1 MIRLGLTGSIA
12 MGKTTAAELLRQQGV
27 PVHDSD
33 AVVHRLLASGGE
45 AVAPV
50 LALFPDADDGE
61 GGINRKVL
69 GAQIFH
75 DDDKR
80 HQLEAII
87 HPLVRHDR
95 ESWADLMDDEDHPII
110 VYDIPLLFETGAQN
124 YCDYV
129 AVISAPEWLQKTRAL
144 ERPGMTNDR
153 LEGILSAQISDTQK
167 RQLADYVIPS
177 GLKLF
182 LILKQP
188 ALNMNLITGSLRLA
202 LFN

>member
-12 MGKTTAAELLRQQGV
+12 MGKTTTADLLRQQGV

-33 AVVHRLLASGGE
+33 AVVHRLLSSGGE

-50 LALFPDADDGE
+50 LALFPDADDDK
-61 GGINRKVL
+61 GGVNRKVV
-69 GAQIFH
+69 GAQVFH
-75 DDDKR
+75 DDDR
-80 HQLEAII
+80 RRQLEEII

-129 AVISAPEWLQKTRAL
+129 VVVSAPAWLQKTRAL
-144 ERPGMTNDR
+144 MRSGMTSDR
-153 LEGILSAQISDTQK
+153 LDDILAVQVPDAEK

-177 GLKLF
+177 GFGLSVSKWYIERMVRD
-182 LILKQP
+182 IL
-188 ALNMNLITGSLRLA
+188 LRGKTNA
-202 LFN
+202 

>member
-12 MGKTTAAELLRQQGV
+12 MGKTIAAELLRQQGV

-61 GGINRKVL
+61 GGINRKIL

-177 GLKLF
+177 GFGLSVSKWYIVRMVRD
-182 LILKQP
+182 IL
-188 ALNMNLITGSLRLA
+188 LRGKTDA
-202 LFN
+202 

>member
-27 PVHDSD
+27 LVHDSD

-61 GGINRKVL
+61 GGINRKIL

-177 GLKLF
+177 GFGLSVSKWYIARMVRD
-182 LILKQP
+182 IL
-188 ALNMNLITGSLRLA
+188 LRGKTDA
-202 LFN
+202 

>member
-12 MGKTTAAELLRQQGV
+12 MGKTIAAELLRQQGV

-45 AVAPV
+45 AVEPV
-50 LALFPDADDGE
+50 LALFPDADDGQ
-61 GGINRKVL
+61 GGVNRKIV
-69 GAQIFH
+69 GAQVFH
-75 DDDKR
+75 DEDKR
-80 HQLEAII
+80 RQLEAII

-95 ESWADLMDDEDHPII
+95 ESWADLMDDEDHPMI

-129 AVISAPEWLQKTRAL
+129 VVVSAPAWLQKTRAL
-144 ERPGMTNDR
+144 MRSGMTSDR
-153 LEGILSAQISDTQK
+153 LDDILAVQVPDAEK

-177 GLKLF
+177 GFGLSVSKWYIERMVRD
-182 LILKQP
+182 IL
-188 ALNMNLITGSLRLA
+188 LRGKTNA
-202 LFN
+202 

>member
-12 MGKTTAAELLRQQGV
+12 MGKTIAAELLRQQGV

-61 GGINRKVL
+61 GGINRKIL

-177 GLKLF
+177 GFGLSVSKWYIARMVRD
-182 LILKQP
+182 IL
-188 ALNMNLITGSLRLA
+188 LRGKTDA
-202 LFN
+202 

>member
-61 GGINRKVL
+61 GGINRKIL

-144 ERPGMTNDR
+144 ERPGMTKDR

-177 GLKLF
+177 GFGLSVSKWYIARMVRD
-182 LILKQP
+182 IL
-188 ALNMNLITGSLRLA
+188 LRGKTDA
-202 LFN
+202 

>member
-27 PVHDSD
+27 SVHDSD

-95 ESWADLMDDEDHPII
+95 ESWADLMDDENHPII

-177 GLKLF
+177 GFGLSVSKWYIARMVRD
-182 LILKQP
+182 IL
-188 ALNMNLITGSLRLA
+188 LRGKTDA
-202 LFN
+202 

>member
-12 MGKTTAAELLRQQGV
+12 MGKTTAAELLREQGV

-33 AVVHRLLASGGE
+33 AVVHRLLSKGGE

-50 LALFPDADDGE
+50 LELFPDADDGE
-61 GGINRKVL
+61 GGVNRKVV
-69 GAQIFH
+69 GAQVFQ

-80 HQLEAII
+80 RQLEEII

-95 ESWADLMDDEDHPII
+95 ESWADHMDDEDHPII

-129 AVISAPEWLQKTRAL
+129 AAVSAPEWLQKKRAL
-144 ERPGMTNDR
+144 ARPGMTGNKLDQ
-153 LEGILSAQISDTQK
+153 ILAAQISDTEK
-167 RQLADYVIPS
+167 RQLANYVIPS
-177 GLKLF
+177 AFGLSVSRWYIERMVKD
-182 LILKQP
+182 IL
-188 ALNMNLITGSLRLA
+188 LRGKTDA
-202 LFN
+202 

>member
-12 MGKTTAAELLRQQGV
+12 MGKTTTADLLRQQGV

-33 AVVHRLLASGGE
+33 AVVHRLLSSGGE

-50 LALFPDADDGE
+50 LALFPDADDGK
-61 GGINRKVL
+61 GGVNRKVV
-69 GAQIFH
+69 GAQVFH
-75 DDDKR
+75 DDDR
-80 HQLEAII
+80 RRQLEEII

-129 AVISAPEWLQKTRAL
+129 VVVSAPAWLQKTRAL
-144 ERPGMTNDR
+144 MRSGMTSDR
-153 LEGILSAQISDTQK
+153 LDDILAVQVPDAEK

-177 GLKLF
+177 GFGLSVSKWYIERMVRD
-182 LILKQP
+182 IL
-188 ALNMNLITGSLRLA
+188 LRGKTNA
-202 LFN
+202 

>member
-45 AVAPV
+45 AVEPV
-50 LALFPDADDGE
+50 LALFPDADDGQ
-61 GGINRKVL
+61 GGVNRKIV
-69 GAQIFH
+69 GAQVFH
-75 DDDKR
+75 DEDKR
-80 HQLEAII
+80 RQLEAII

-95 ESWADLMDDEDHPII
+95 ESWADLMDDEDHPMI

-129 AVISAPEWLQKTRAL
+129 VVISAPEWLQKTRAL
-144 ERPGMTNDR
+144 ARPGMTTDR
-153 LEGILSAQISDTQK
+153 LDDILAAQISDAEK
-167 RQLADYVIPS
+167 CRLADYVIPS
-177 GLKLF
+177 GFGLSVSKWYIARMVKD
-182 LILKQP
+182 IL
-188 ALNMNLITGSLRLA
+188 LRGKTDA
-202 LFN
+202 